1 MLNRTSFLFSS
12 FCFFCQ
18 LSQILSLFKSQVFNL
33 RVIMIDQ
40 RLGYKFER
48 LSVNLFVKLLG
59 VRNFINMYMYIAY
72 IF

>member
-1 MLNRTSFLFSS
+1 
-12 FCFFCQ
+12 
-18 LSQILSLFKSQVFNL
+18 
-33 RVIMIDQ
+33 MIDQ